1 MTKTAKDYPV
11 TFPYGATDDYWYGPK
26 GKIGP
31 YHRGD
36 DREMPTG
43 TPVVINGVQIG
54 LSGATGT
61 VSGPHIHIGKY
72 INGADHNPRG
82 LGFTFKSAVVHSV
95 DNLDDDANGK
105 WVRLNAD
112 GAYWVYLHLS
122 KVTCKP
128 GQKLVPSKP
137 KPASP
142 KPVYTTVRPG
152 EGLSHIARRAGYKD
166 WWSPT
171 SWIRLSRLNGKGLNW
186 VAYNRSLKAGQKIRV
201 R

>member
-11 TFPYGATDDYWYGPK
+11 TFPYGATGA
-26 GKIGP
+26 P
-31 YHRGD
+31 YSKQRPHLGD
-36 DREMPTG
+36 DRACPTG
-43 TPVVINGVQIG
+43 TPVVVNGVQIG
-54 LSGATGT
+54 LTGSTGWSTGPHLHVGKWLGAT
-61 VSGPHIHIGKY
+61 P
-72 INGADHNPRG
+72 HNPSKQ
-82 LGFTFKSAVVHSV
+82 GFTFKNAKVTQVAQ
-95 DNLDDDANGK
+95 DNVNGK
-105 WVRLNAD
+105 YVRVQGD
-112 GAYWVYLHLS
+112 GFSWVYLHLS
-122 KVTCKP
+122 KQTAKV
-128 GQKLVPSKP
+128 GQVLKAPVAP
-137 KPASP
+137 P